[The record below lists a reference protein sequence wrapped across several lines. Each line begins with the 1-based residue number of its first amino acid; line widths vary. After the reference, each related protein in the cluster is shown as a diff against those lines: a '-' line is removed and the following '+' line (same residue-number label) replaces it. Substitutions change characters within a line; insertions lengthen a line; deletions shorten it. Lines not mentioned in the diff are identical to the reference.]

1 MTWLERADLRGVTT
15 LAVVNAF
22 RSLGLRRSSSF
33 ASSVVAQTVW
43 ANRSALT
50 ALRSRNLSLR
60 VVVTRFMGTIVS
72 FLWCWTV
79 SMIRT
84 TAE

>member
-1 MTWLERADLRGVTT
+1 MGSRTIIEFVDSSNKT
-15 LAVVNAF
+15 LPQIHMS
-22 RSLGLRRSSSF
+22 RTLPSSF
-33 ASSVVAQTVW
+33 ASSVVAETVW

-50 ALRSRNLSLR
+50 ALSLRNLSLR